1 MPNLSV
7 LVTECDKINCQKNVR
22 AAVKQT
28 AARKQNYLKQ
38 SADVR
43 LYAL

>member
-7 LVTECDKINCQKNVR
+7 LVTECDKITVKKTGAR
-22 AAVKQT
+22 RLKQT

>member
-7 LVTECDKINCQKNVR
+7 LVTECDKINCQKNGR
-22 AAVKQT
+22 AAVKT
-28 AARKQNYLKQ
+28 NRRGKQNYLKQ